1 MPVKQIHAIL
11 AGFFLIFSSSII
23 AQQKINYR
31 NVPVVDSAV
40 GVASY
45 YADKF
50 IGRKT
55 ASGELFSQHKM
66 TCAHNTLPFGTK
78 VKVTNLRNGKS
89 IVVRVND
96 RLHHRNPRIIDLP
109 TSAAK
114 KLGYTGRGIVNVS
127 VVVVR
132 PTEIKSANSD

>member
-1 MPVKQIHAIL
+1 MPGKHIYAIMT
-11 AGFFLIFSSSII
+11 GFAFLIAPSLF
-23 AQQKINYR
+23 AQQKLNNR
-31 NVPVVDSAV
+31 NMPIVDSAV

-55 ASGELFSQHKM
+55 ASGEIFSQHKM

-89 IVVRVND
+89 IIVRVND
-96 RLHHRNPRIIDLP
+96 RLHHRNPRIVDLP
-109 TSAAK
+109 TGAAK
-114 KLGYTGRGIVNVS
+114 KLGYTGRGIIKVS
-127 VVVVR
+127 VVVVK
-132 PTEIKSANSD
+132 PPVIKPANAD

>member
-1 MPVKQIHAIL
+1 MPVKNLKKIFTGLFFCIFQIA
-11 AGFFLIFSSSII
+11 FS
-23 AQQKINYR
+23 QTKPNYR
-31 NVPVVDSAV
+31 LVPVVDSAV

-50 IGRKT
+50 VGRTT
-55 ASGELFSQHKM
+55 ASGEIFSQHKM

-78 VKVTNLRNGKS
+78 VKVTNLKNGKS

-109 TSAAK
+109 TGAAK
-114 KLGYTGRGIVNVS
+114 KLGYTGSGIISVS
-127 VVVVR
+127 VVVVK
-132 PTEIKSANSD
+132 PPEIKPATD

>member
-1 MPVKQIHAIL
+1 MPVKNLKKIFTGLFFCIFQIA
-11 AGFFLIFSSSII
+11 FSQS
-23 AQQKINYR
+23 KPNYR
-31 NVPVVDSAV
+31 LVPVVDSAV

-50 IGRKT
+50 VGRTT
-55 ASGELFSQHKM
+55 ASGEIFSQHKM

-78 VKVTNLRNGKS
+78 VKVTNLKNGKS

-109 TSAAK
+109 TGAAK
-114 KLGYTGRGIVNVS
+114 KLGYTGSGIISVS
-127 VVVVR
+127 VVVVK
-132 PTEIKSANSD
+132 PPEIKPATD

>member
-50 IGRKT
+50 IGRIT

-109 TSAAK
+109 TGAAK

>member
-1 MPVKQIHAIL
+1 MPVKNLRTIFTGLFFCIL
-11 AGFFLIFSSSII
+11 QVSFS
-23 AQQKINYR
+23 QTKPNYR

-50 IGRKT
+50 VGRKT
-55 ASGELFSQHKM
+55 ASGEVFSQHKM
-66 TCAHNTLPFGTK
+66 TCAHNTLPLGTK

-109 TSAAK
+109 TGAAK
-114 KLGYTGRGIVNVS
+114 KLGYTGRGIINVS
-127 VVVVR
+127 VVVIK
-132 PTEIKSANSD
+132 PPEIRSAKTD

>member
-1 MPVKQIHAIL
+1 MPVKQIHEIL

-109 TSAAK
+109 TGAAK

>member
-1 MPVKQIHAIL
+1 MPVKNLMTIF
-11 AGFFLIFSSSII
+11 AGLFCCMLQFAFS
-23 AQQKINYR
+23 QTKPNYR
-31 NVPVVDSAV
+31 TVPVVDSAV

-50 IGRKT
+50 VGRKT
-55 ASGELFSQHKM
+55 ASGEIFSQHKM

-96 RLHHRNPRIIDLP
+96 RLHHRNPRIVDLP
-109 TSAAK
+109 TGAAS
-114 KLGYTGRGIVNVS
+114 KLGYTGRGIINVS
-127 VVVVR
+127 VVVVKPPEIR
-132 PTEIKSANSD
+132 PAKSD

>member
-11 AGFFLIFSSSII
+11 TGMFLAVAFLST
-23 AQQKINYR
+23 AQQKVNYR
-31 NVPVVDSAV
+31 KVPVVDSAV
-40 GVASY
+40 GIASY

-55 ASGELFSQHKM
+55 AN
-66 TCAHNTLPFGTK
+66 AHNTLPFGTK

-89 IVVRVND
+89 IIVRVND

-109 TSAAK
+109 TGAAK
-114 KLGYTGRGIVNVS
+114 KLGYTGRGIIKVS
-127 VVVVR
+127 VVVV
-132 PTEIKSANSD
+132 PPPEIRASSDN

>member
-1 MPVKQIHAIL
+1 MPVKNLMTIF
-11 AGFFLIFSSSII
+11 AGLFFCMLQFAFS
-23 AQQKINYR
+23 QTKPNYR
-31 NVPVVDSAV
+31 TVPVVDSAV

-50 IGRKT
+50 VGRKT
-55 ASGELFSQHKM
+55 ASGEIFSQHKM

-96 RLHHRNPRIIDLP
+96 RLHHRNPRIVDLP
-109 TSAAK
+109 TGAAK
-114 KLGYTGRGIVNVS
+114 KLGYTGSGIINVS
-127 VVVVR
+127 VVVVKPPEIR
-132 PTEIKSANSD
+132 PAKID